1 MKQAYMIVH
10 ELDVNKGGMT
20 TAMLT
25 RSKYFLDHKI
35 KGHIVTFD
43 YKIHYDSILKSL
55 VSSNKMDKR
64 TEMFNPFIYFKKK
77 SNKLIRKK
85 NSHPYKELAKMFK
98 GTVEIKQNKNIS
110 RFFNNKSGEYIAYKR
125 KINRQQSVIDIFENN
140 ARLKRVYLCNNKIH
154 KVDVFNKDNKL
165 VAEQFYDNQTYLYLY
180 RQISA
185 KNGVIGNTYLINEKK
200 QFSNNVEF
208 CSYFLDRLVKDD
220 NDSIMICDGP
230 GSFPKM
236 LNTNHK
242 KAKKFSVIHTN
253 HHKNFDNSG
262 AKKKHED
269 NILKKADLIDG
280 VIVLTEG
287 QKKDIIKEYDI
298 KNLHV
303 ISNFIDI
310 KSDNLNN
317 KHHKVVGQVSRLVPL
332 KGLNYLLEVAGKI
345 VKIDNSIEFHIYGDG
360 PERANL
366 EQMIREKQL
375 QHNVKMFGYT
385 KEPLEKIKDFG
396 CVVSTSQVEAQPLSI
411 TEAMLQRK
419 PVVAFDIKYGP
430 SDLIK
435 DGENGYLIEN
445 KDIES
450 MAEKVFEIINNEELA
465 NQLGENA
472 RNNTVRLFSPEK
484 IMDQWLNLFK

>member
-85 NSHPYKELAKMFK
+85 NSHPYKELAKMLK

-110 RFFNNKSGEYIAYKR
+110 KFFNNKSGEYIAYKR
-125 KINRQQSVIDIFENN
+125 KINRQQSVIDVFENN
-140 ARLKRVYLCNNKIH
+140 TRLKRVYLFNNKIH

-220 NDSIMICDGP
+220 KNSIMICDGP

-236 LNTNHK
+236 LNTKHK

-269 NILKKADLIDG
+269 YILKKAGLIDG

-298 KNLHV
+298 KNLYV

-310 KSDNLNN
+310 QKDDLNN
-317 KHHKVVGQVSRLVPL
+317 KHHKVVGQVSRLVAT
-332 KGLNYLLEVAGKI
+332 KGLNYLLEVAEKVI
-345 VKIDNSIEFHIYGDG
+345 SKDNSIEFHIYGDG
-360 PERANL
+360 PEKGNL
-366 EQMIREKQL
+366 ERMIKEKQL
-375 QHNVKMFGYT
+375 QHNVKLLGYT
-385 KEPLEKIKDFG
+385 NEPLKKIKKFG
-396 CVVSTSQVEAQPLSI
+396 CVVSTSQVESQGLSI
-411 TEAMLQRK
+411 AEAMLQRK

-430 SDLIK
+430 SDFIK
-435 DGENGYLIEN
+435 DGENGYLTEN

-450 MAEKVFEIINNEELA
+450 MAEKVLEIINNKDLA
-465 NQLGENA
+465 NRLGENA
-472 RNNTVRLFSPEK
+472 RNNVVGLFSPEK
-484 IMDQWLNLFK
+484 IMNQWLNIFK

>member
-25 RSKYFLDHKI
+25 RSKYFLDNKI

-85 NSHPYKELAKMFK
+85 NSHPYKELAKMLK

-125 KINRQQSVIDIFENN
+125 KINRQQSVIDVFENN
-140 ARLKRVYLCNNKIH
+140 TRLKRVYLCNNKIH

-208 CSYFLDRLVKDD
+208 CSYF
-220 NDSIMICDGP
+220 
-230 GSFPKM
+230 
-236 LNTNHK
+236 
-242 KAKKFSVIHTN
+242 
-253 HHKNFDNSG
+253 
-262 AKKKHED
+262 
-269 NILKKADLIDG
+269 
-280 VIVLTEG
+280 
-287 QKKDIIKEYDI
+287 
-298 KNLHV
+298 
-303 ISNFIDI
+303 
-310 KSDNLNN
+310 
-317 KHHKVVGQVSRLVPL
+317 
-332 KGLNYLLEVAGKI
+332 
-345 VKIDNSIEFHIYGDG
+345 
-360 PERANL
+360 
-366 EQMIREKQL
+366 
-375 QHNVKMFGYT
+375 
-385 KEPLEKIKDFG
+385 
-396 CVVSTSQVEAQPLSI
+396 
-411 TEAMLQRK
+411 
-419 PVVAFDIKYGP
+419 
-430 SDLIK
+430 
-435 DGENGYLIEN
+435 
-445 KDIES
+445 
-450 MAEKVFEIINNEELA
+450 
-465 NQLGENA
+465 
-472 RNNTVRLFSPEK
+472 
-484 IMDQWLNLFK
+484 

>member
-64 TEMFNPFIYFKKK
+64 TEMFNPFIFFKKK

-332 KGLNYLLEVAGKI
+332 KGLNYLLEVAEKI